1 MRSRVY
7 TETHPDS
14 YIYADTHDTGIDPC
28 EALQPDDDIIRH
40 TNCRHKE
47 TNKRTGARPAR

>member
-7 TETHPDS
+7 TETHPDR
-14 YIYADTHDTGIDPC
+14 YIYADNHDTGIDSC
-28 EALQPDDDIIRH
+28 EAPQPEDDIIRH

-47 TNKRTGARPAR
+47 TNKRTDARPPR